1 FFATKISHLL
11 HLRCGFQ
18 IRYFDT
24 HIHTISIN
32 FNCTFHMKKTLTL
45 LVIGLMANAGAEQ
58 ITVTGPQTSNNQ
70 AGCTGFN
77 FTLTNSGWLTP
88 SAPLADQVLLESLA
102 LTTANTWYRNSALGI
117 AIYEKNGETW
127 NFVGKSAWQ
136 ASAPVG
142 KNTFTFS
149 DLLLSS
155 STTYTAVFYGHES
168 SFNNLSPESTLTSL
182 AGGQSPSESSPL
194 ACAGVRLATNS
205 NGEELY
211 NQNGTIV
218 TNYVP
223 IASFA
228 VQNVPEPATASLSL
242 LGLAALMMRRRV

>member
-1 FFATKISHLL
+1 
-11 HLRCGFQ
+11 
-18 IRYFDT
+18 
-24 HIHTISIN
+24 
-32 FNCTFHMKKTLTL
+32 MKKTLTL

>member
-1 FFATKISHLL
+1 M
-11 HLRCGFQ
+11 
-18 IRYFDT
+18 
-24 HIHTISIN
+24 HIHTVSSN
-32 FNCTFHMKKTLTL
+32 FYYTFHMKKTLIL
-45 LVIGLMANAGAEQ
+45 LAIGLMANAGAEQ
-58 ITVTGPQTSNNQ
+58 ITVAGPQTSNNQ
-70 AGCTGFN
+70 AGYTGFN
-77 FTLTNSGWLTP
+77 FTLTNTDWLTP
-88 SAPLADQVLLESLA
+88 SVPLADQVLLESLD

-127 NFVGKSAWQ
+127 SFVGKSAWQ
-136 ASAPVG
+136 ASTTVG

-194 ACAGVRLATNS
+194 ACAGVRLAANS

-211 NQNGTIV
+211 NQSGAIV
-218 TNYVP
+218 SNYVP
-223 IASFA
+223 IVSFA